1 MNNLS
6 ANQLAKDQEITDTP
20 NFTRATLILTAWI
33 ATLLLSKLPLVIA
46 RDIFGTDISW
56 IMPAWIGTA
65 ALLFIATYIWQS
77 LKPLRAYFSIL
88 GIIWLMTFFAP
99 LVNQT
104 AIWQN
109 LFSGRSEMV
118 ALLGDRVFLILEAF
132 ILIAALLLMGAKR
145 QDIFLTLGDLKA
157 PLGGQ
162 ASATRRRYLT
172 WPVLGTVIS
181 LLLGGLFLL
190 FLISQN
196 PTALSNP
203 ALVLPWLPLI
213 LLNAGLNAFG
223 EEVLF
228 RGAPLGILLPAIGP
242 KHALWLT
249 SLWFGLGHYYGGIP
263 SGPVGL
269 IQSGLLALLMGK
281 AMLDTRGMG
290 WSWIIHVTIDTAIYT
305 FLALTAVA
313 AV

>member
-77 LKPLRAYFSIL
+77 LKPLRAYFSVL

-162 ASATRRRYLT
+162 ASATRRRFLT
-172 WPVLGTVIS
+172 WPVFGTVIS

-223 EEVLF
+223 EEILF
-228 RGAPLGILLPAIGP
+228 RGAPLGMLLPAIGP

>member
-77 LKPLRAYFSIL
+77 LKPLRAYFSVL

>member
-77 LKPLRAYFSIL
+77 LKPLRAYFSVL
-88 GIIWLMTFFAP
+88 GIIWLMAFFAP

-203 ALVLPWLPLI
+203 ALVLPWLLLI

-228 RGAPLGILLPAIGP
+228 RGAPLGMLLPAIGP

>member
-77 LKPLRAYFSIL
+77 LKPLRAYFSVL

-223 EEVLF
+223 EEILF
-228 RGAPLGILLPAIGP
+228 RGAPLGMLLPAIGP